1 MGKMMKIGKIS
12 EKREKILI
20 RENALHLELFCI

>member
-12 EKREKILI
+12 EKREKNLI
-20 RENALHLELFCI
+20 TENALHLELFCI